1 MALTSMS
8 NRVASGPAVVV
19 GATEIVTV
27 TEVVTVTAT
36 GSPRAKGLTVKR
48 LNQSKSLMVR

>member
-36 GSPRAKGLTVKR
+36 GSRRANGWTARR
-48 LNQSKSLMVR
+48 LNQPNSLMGS